1 MLAATRPR
9 MGMLL
14 HTRRTISSSNPR
26 PDPFDAASS
35 SYPFPSPTAP
45 APGPAIL
52 DDSETKFLDSFFDG
66 VSSDQFSY
74 DFFSNPQDGSEVG
87 MGWDELPPTFMGTT
101 SSFGHQPP
109 MGSHPLGDMGFN
121 DMGAHING
129 AASIP
134 SSAPSNVL
142 LGNGSNSAVFQGS
155 QTTLPADGLPR
166 SHSMS
171 HYPQRTNPALQERG
185 EGNSDWMRAPFYTEL
200 VFENRVDEAGHP
212 RQASMAHAKTDIL
225 WGSDSNFTSAQA
237 FVPPNHERKQ
247 VAALELSHIKTVEE
261 AFYETNKKLGSPG
274 SLSSSPSLGN
284 QRRNSIGHRNDDGPD
299 SRPVKRRKSNFQ
311 AELGNDSPTSG
322 SKHGLRKHKT
332 LKEEGSTS
340 PSSKSNQKRRKS
352 STGTAAAK
360 PSRENLTEEQKRENH
375 IKSEQKR
382 RTLIREGFEDL
393 NNLVPGLRGGG
404 FSKSAVLIMSA
415 DWLENLLQGNEV
427 LQQRLDSM
435 QNR

>member
-1 MLAATRPR
+1 M
-9 MGMLL
+9 
-14 HTRRTISSSNPR
+14 
-26 PDPFDAASS
+26 
-35 SYPFPSPTAP
+35 
-45 APGPAIL
+45 
-52 DDSETKFLDSFFDG
+52 
-66 VSSDQFSY
+66 SSDHFSY
-74 DFFSNPQDGSEVG
+74 DFFSNPQDGSELG

-121 DMGAHING
+121 DMGAQVNG

-134 SSAPSNVL
+134 SSAPANGF
-142 LGNGSNSAVFQGS
+142 LGNGSNSAVFRGS
-155 QTTLPADGLPR
+155 DTTVPADGLSR
-166 SHSMS
+166 SQSMLQ
-171 HYPQRTNPALQERG
+171 YAQRMNHAVHDRS
-185 EGNSDWMRAPFYTEL
+185 EGNSDWMRSPFYTDM
-200 VFENRVDEAGHP
+200 VFGNRAEEAGNP
-212 RQASMAHAKTDIL
+212 RQASLAHAKTDIL
-225 WGSDSNFTSAQA
+225 WGSDSNFTPAHA

-247 VAALELSHIKTVEE
+247 VVALELSHIKAVEE

-284 QRRNSIGHRNDDGPD
+284 QRRNSIGHGNDDGPD
-299 SRPVKRRKSNFQ
+299 SRPIKRRKSNFQ
-311 AELGNDSPTSG
+311 AELGDHSPASG
-322 SKHGLRKHKT
+322 SKHGLRKQKPP
-332 LKEEGSTS
+332 KQERSTS
-340 PSSKSNQKRRKS
+340 PSSRSNQKRRKS
-352 STGTAAAK
+352 STGNATTK

-415 DWLENLLQGNEV
+415 DWLENLLRGNEV
-427 LQQRLDSM
+427 LRQRLDSM